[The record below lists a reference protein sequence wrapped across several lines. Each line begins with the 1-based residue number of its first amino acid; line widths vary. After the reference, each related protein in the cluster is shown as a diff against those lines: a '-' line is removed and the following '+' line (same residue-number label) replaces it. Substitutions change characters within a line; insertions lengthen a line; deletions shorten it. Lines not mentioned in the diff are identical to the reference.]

1 MIGWATVVVEVADVL
16 RRYGSEY
23 RHKFRDKMPSSH
35 RRAFKDIL
43 RCRTPA
49 LGGHVFECD
58 HCGRQQYAYHS
69 CCNRSCPK
77 CHKNETEAWLQAR
90 EKELLP
96 VPYYHVILTLP
107 HELLSFVRRHQKDV
121 YGLLIRSAADSI
133 VTLAADPHYV
143 GGRVG
148 VMAVLHT
155 WGSNLSYHPHVHCL
169 VTGGGLSSDGR
180 TWMKARNDYLVPV
193 RALSRLFRGLF
204 LDRLRKQFEAI
215 HLPASLWQKDW
226 VVHCKPAVQGT
237 RTVLNYLGRYIHRV
251 AITNSR
257 ILSADDGKV
266 SFRYKDTDGTQ
277 AQTMTV
283 SAEEFIRRFLQ
294 HVQPKG
300 VHKVRYYGL
309 WSPSHRKNLS
319 KVQQS
324 LIRSGNDQQGRI
336 ERKADVEASPSSEP
350 RKCPYCQTGTLIWI
364 ARLPRQGRA
373 PP

>member
-1 MIGWATVVVEVADVL
+1 VVEVADVL

-23 RHKFRDKMPSSH
+23 LRKFGDKIPSSH

-58 HCGRQQYAYHS
+58 HCGRLEYSYHS

-77 CHKNETEAWLQAR
+77 CHKNETEAWLRAR

-96 VPYYHVILTLP
+96 VPYYHVIFTLP
-107 HELLSFVRRHQKDV
+107 HELRAFARRHQKGV
-121 YGLLIRSAADSI
+121 YGLLVKAAAHSI
-133 VTLAADPHYV
+133 VKLAADPHYV

-155 WGSNLSYHPHVHCL
+155 WASNLTYHPHVHCL

-180 TWMKARNDYLVPV
+180 TWMPTREDYLAPV
-193 RALSRLFRGLF
+193 KALSRLFRGSVLEGIRRRF
-204 LDRLRKQFEAI
+204 KDRT
-215 HLPASLWQKDW
+215 LPKSLWQKDW

-237 RTVLNYLGRYIHRV
+237 GTVLNYLARYIHRV

-257 ILSADDGKV
+257 IISAEDGKV
-266 SFRYKDTDGTQ
+266 TFRYKGSGG
-277 AQTMTV
+277 AQTKTMTV

-294 HVQPKG
+294 HVLPAG

-319 KVQQS
+319 VLQQTLTQS
-324 LIRSGNDQQGRI
+324 TEDPQEAFEEDR
-336 ERKADVEASPSSEP
+336 DVEVAPPSET
-350 RKCPYCQTGTLIWI
+350 RKCRHCQKGTLIWI
-364 ARLPRQGRA
+364 RRLPRQGRA